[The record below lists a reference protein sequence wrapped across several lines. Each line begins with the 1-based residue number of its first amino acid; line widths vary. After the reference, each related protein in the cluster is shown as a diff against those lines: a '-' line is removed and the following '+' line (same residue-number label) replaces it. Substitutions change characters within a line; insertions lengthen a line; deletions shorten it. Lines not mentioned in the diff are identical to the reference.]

1 MKYNNQKIKLEIWNK
16 KMKLK
21 FFILII
27 ILWRKNIKKK
37 IINKN
42 KEIRCKIKTKKVI
55 YKKKK
60 KNK

>member
-55 YKKKK
+55 YKKDK